1 MSNKAQFGSK
11 IGLIV
16 ATVGSAVG
24 LGNVWRFPAEAQTNG
39 GAAFLLLYIGCVFL
53 LGIPVMLAEFSLGR
67 GQRTD
72 SVGVFHRL
80 APKRPWWVVGLFAIL
95 ASYLILSF
103 YMVVAGWTFEYM
115 WHSITGSLY
124 EPVAGLSASSSN
136 EIYDLQFKTR
146 MEEYIMS
153 DLKPLIPTYIMLAIN
168 LGILLLGVQKGI
180 EKVSSILMPVLFLLL
195 LIFCGVAMTFPK
207 ATEGVEFFLRPDFSK
222 ITPEVVINA
231 LGQAFF
237 SLSLGMG
244 ILITYSSYFPKDT
257 KLGKT
262 AVTVS
267 MLDLLVAVMMGIIIF
282 PAVKSFGLDENGL
295 EGVTLVFVT
304 LPEVFVQMPGTQIW
318 SSLFFLLLMVAA
330 LTSTISLAEVSI
342 ACMMDRFKMKRV
354 AACLTVIL
362 PLFVL
367 STLCSLSQGMLS
379 WFKIAGLNIFDFLDT
394 LATNIMLPVVSI
406 FTCLFVGWFLPK
418 EYFKRELTNDGSI
431 NSIIYRPA
439 LFIVKYVA
447 PLLIAVILISSFF

>member
-1 MSNKAQFGSK
+1 MSTKAQFGSK
-11 IGLIV
+11 IGLVI

-67 GQRTD
+67 GQHTD
-72 SVGVFHRL
+72 SVGVFKKL
-80 APKRPWWVVGLFAIL
+80 APKRPWWLVGAMAVL

-115 WHSITGSLY
+115 WQSITGSLY
-124 EPVAGLSASSSN
+124 TPVSGLDSVAGIDALD
-136 EIYDLQFKTR
+136 YQFKSR
-146 MEEYIMS
+146 MQEYIMQ
-153 DLKPLIPTYIMLAIN
+153 DWKPLIPTYVMLAIN
-168 LGILLLGVQKGI
+168 LGILLMGVQKGI
-180 EKVSSILMPVLFLLL
+180 EKMSNILMPMLFFLLL
-195 LIFCGVAMTFPK
+195 VFCGVSLTFPK
-207 ATEGVEFFLRPDFSK
+207 AAEGIEFFFRPDFSK
-222 ITPEVVINA
+222 ITPGVVVNA

-244 ILITYSSYFPKDT
+244 ILITYSSYFPKST

-282 PAVKSFGLDENGL
+282 PAVKTFGLDENGL

-304 LPEVFVQMPGTQIW
+304 LPEVFAQMPGTQIW

-342 ACMMDRFKMKRV
+342 AFMVDRFRMKRV
-354 AACLTVIL
+354 TACLVVIL
-362 PLFVL
+362 PLFLL
-367 STLCSLSQGMLS
+367 STLCSLSQGSLS
-379 WFKIAGLNIFDFLDT
+379 WFKIMGMNIFDFLDT
-394 LATNIMLPVVSI
+394 MATNVMLPLGAI
-406 FTCLFVGWFLPK
+406 FTCLFVGWFIPSD
-418 EYFKRELTNDGSI
+418 YFKNELTNYGSI
-431 NSIIYRPA
+431 KSRIYAPS

-447 PLLIAVILISSFF
+447 PILIAVVLISSFL

>member
-11 IGLIV
+11 IGLII

-72 SVGVFHRL
+72 SVGVFHKL
-80 APKRPWWVVGLFAIL
+80 APKRPWWIVGALAIL

-115 WHSITGSLY
+115 WQSITGSLY
-124 EPVAGLSASSSN
+124 APVAGIDGSLAT
-136 EIYDLQFKTR
+136 DMLDRQFRTK
-146 MEEYIMS
+146 MQEYIMQ
-153 DLKPLIPTYIMLAIN
+153 DWKPLIPTYIMLAIN
-168 LGILLLGVQKGI
+168 LGILLMGVRKGI
-180 EKVSSILMPVLFLLL
+180 EKMSNILMPMLFVLLL
-195 LIFCGVAMTFPK
+195 VFCGVSMTFPK
-207 ATEGVEFFLRPDFSK
+207 AIDGLEFFFRPDFSK
-222 ITPEVVINA
+222 ITPGVVINA

-267 MLDLLVAVMMGIIIF
+267 MLDLLVAVMMGVIIF
-282 PAVKSFGLDENGL
+282 PAVKTFGLDEHGL

-304 LPEVFVQMPGTQIW
+304 LPEVFAQMPGTQIW

-342 ACMMDRFKMKRV
+342 AFMMDRFRMKRT

-367 STLCSLSQGMLS
+367 STLCSLSQGSLS
-379 WFKIAGLNIFDFLDT
+379 WLKIAGLNIFDFLDT
-394 LATNIMLPVVSI
+394 MATNVMLPVGAI
-406 FTCLFVGWFLPK
+406 FTCLFVGWCVPK
-418 EYFKRELTNDGSI
+418 GYFKDEITNNGTIRSR
-431 NSIIYRPA
+431 IYRPG

-447 PLLIAVILISSFF
+447 PVLIAVVLISSFL